1 MIRARDSKPVPKIR
15 IDPRTGMPVV
25 EESKPKSRATKTATT
40 AGSSSAT
47 DDASDDED
55 EHRRKLS
62 HPFGIGDADNAQPS
76 ALLSLVHATN
86 PRKKRRPARRL
97 PRLRSKPDAS
107 RRSRTRSV
115 SQPSSSSSARH
126 SRASLR
132 GVRTCYDDIHV
143 DALLYNAECMRSIYR
158 QGGRQASDML
168 VSSSGTS
175 RCFIHRSG
183 ICEAAKISALNVA
196 STRVYTPSGSS
207 APLRS
212 RTAGGTAWA

>member
-25 EESKPKSRATKTATT
+25 EESKPKSRATKTAIT

-55 EHRRKLS
+55 EHRRKLFYS
-62 HPFGIGDADNAQPS
+62 FGAEDVDDVQLS

-97 PRLRSKPDAS
+97 PKRRSKPGAS

-132 GVRTCYDDIHV
+132 GVRTCY
-143 DALLYNAECMRSIYR
+143 N
-158 QGGRQASDML
+158 
-168 VSSSGTS
+168 
-175 RCFIHRSG
+175 
-183 ICEAAKISALNVA
+183 
-196 STRVYTPSGSS
+196 
-207 APLRS
+207 
-212 RTAGGTAWA
+212 